1 MATTIATAPVTGA
14 SATLG
19 VTTDLVAPYR
29 YQWKRNGVFL
39 PQGND
44 KSYVTP
50 PLRPDDFKAEYSVV
64 VYGQDK
70 TEESAEVMLSQAVPK
85 PAPPA
90 LTPAQIKA
98 QEEAVAAKAAA
109 EKAAADKAAADK
121 AAADA
126 TAVKP

>member
-19 VTTDLVAPYR
+19 VTTDLVAPYK
-29 YQWKRNGVFL
+29 YQWKRNGVYL

-50 PLRPDDFKAEYSVV
+50 PLRPDDFKAKYSVV

-70 TEESAEVMLSQAVPK
+70 TEESAEVMLSQAAPK
-85 PAPPA
+85 PAAPPA
-90 LTPAQIKA
+90 PTPAQEKA
-98 QEEAVAAKAAA
+98 QQEAVAAR
-109 EKAAADKAAADK
+109 AAADKAAADK

-126 TAVKP
+126 AAGKP